1 MDISSEIL
9 NTSILR
15 GGGVTEKN
23 LGNYLYKYIL
33 DINNAIPCFF
43 LYFKGEVGIDS
54 KFQA

>member
-33 DINNAIPCFF
+33 DINNAIPCFL